1 MAKIKFY
8 CKEIRDKFTFKN
20 LLNSIIWVIS
30 VIFTV
35 YIVININHLYEP
47 GRAELTINDVEYEI
61 RWLGVRD
68 TNTSEI
74 INSNKYEIKVLTD
87 VTNKEESKYSA
98 RITNT
103 SYIIL
108 NQNLQVVDHWNSKQE
123 PILIPPQVTL
133 LKVDAHEIR
142 LDPGNYTLLTQI
154 FYEDYKG
161 IRTPLTF
168 RANLTIS
175 YRQSKIEYNYE
186 WKPWQPLQ
194 TTNLMQHN
202 TP

>member
-1 MAKIKFY
+1 MKILLWKKIKSR
-8 CKEIRDKFTFKN
+8 KEIIGLFKN
-20 LLNSIIWVIS
+20 LWNSGWWVIK
-30 VIFTV
+30 VAAAVFIA
-35 YIVININHLYEP
+35 ININHCYEP

-161 IRTPLTF
+161 CLLYTSPSPRDLSTSRMPSS
-168 RANLTIS
+168 A
-175 YRQSKIEYNYE
+175 
-186 WKPWQPLQ
+186 
-194 TTNLMQHN
+194 
-202 TP
+202 